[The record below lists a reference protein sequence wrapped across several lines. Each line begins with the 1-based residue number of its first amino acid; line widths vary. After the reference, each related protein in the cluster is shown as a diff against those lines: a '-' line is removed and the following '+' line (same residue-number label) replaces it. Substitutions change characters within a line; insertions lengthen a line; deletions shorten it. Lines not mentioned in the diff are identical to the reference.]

1 MHDAERLY
9 LGQDDAGQH
18 VTQSEED
25 GVAEAISP
33 QQMLVQQQDT
43 NIGCKPA
50 PNTDSHHMKVCS
62 ELQELC
68 IPRLT

>member
-33 QQMLVQQQDT
+33 SRCLF
-43 NIGCKPA
+43 
-50 PNTDSHHMKVCS
+50 SS
-62 ELQELC
+62 R
-68 IPRLT
+68 IPILDANLHQTQIVIT